1 VSPLQEKD
9 KETLAF
15 RTEVAFLGKDHVG
28 SVRHFE
34 GHDLNRFAECSRK
47 IIARLGL
54 KNKDSIESVSGKA
67 IYTSVSQIDDNTFLW
82 VKGLEVKGVGVV
94 ADVKVIHATEDS
106 ARADELLSNFFE
118 LVEADMGLV

>member
-1 VSPLQEKD
+1 VSHLQERD

-34 GHDLNRFAECSRK
+34 GYDLNKFAESSRK

-54 KNKDSIESVSGKA
+54 KSKDSIESLSGKA
-67 IYTSVSQIDDNTFLW
+67 IYTIVSQIDDNMFLW

-94 ADVKVIHATEDS
+94 ADVKVIHGTEDS
-106 ARADELLSNFFE
+106 AKADELLSNFFE
-118 LVEADMGLV
+118 LMDAEMGLA

>member
-9 KETLAF
+9 RESLAF

-34 GHDLNRFAECSRK
+34 GYDLDKFVESSRK
-47 IIARLGL
+47 VIERLGL
-54 KNKDSIESVSGKA
+54 KSKDGIESVSGKA
-67 IYTSVSQIDDNTFLW
+67 TYTSVSQVDNNTFLW

-94 ADVKVIHATEDS
+94 ADVKVIHGTEDS

-118 LVEADMGLV
+118 LVSVEMGIS

>member
-1 VSPLQEKD
+1 MSPLQEKD
-9 KETLAF
+9 RESLAF

-34 GHDLNRFAECSRK
+34 GYDLDKFVESSRK
-47 IIARLGL
+47 VIERLGL
-54 KNKDSIESVSGKA
+54 KSKDGIESVSGKA
-67 IYTSVSQIDDNTFLW
+67 TYTSVSQVDNNTFLW

-94 ADVKVIHATEDS
+94 ADVKVIHGTEDS

-118 LVEADMGLV
+118 LVSVEMGIS

>member
-1 VSPLQEKD
+1 LQEKD
-9 KETLAF
+9 RESLAF

-34 GHDLNRFAECSRK
+34 GYDLDKFVESSRK
-47 IIARLGL
+47 VIERLGL
-54 KNKDSIESVSGKA
+54 KSKDGIESVSGKA
-67 IYTSVSQIDDNTFLW
+67 TYTSVSQVDNNTFLW

-94 ADVKVIHATEDS
+94 ADVKVIHGTEDS

-118 LVEADMGLV
+118 LVSVEMGIS